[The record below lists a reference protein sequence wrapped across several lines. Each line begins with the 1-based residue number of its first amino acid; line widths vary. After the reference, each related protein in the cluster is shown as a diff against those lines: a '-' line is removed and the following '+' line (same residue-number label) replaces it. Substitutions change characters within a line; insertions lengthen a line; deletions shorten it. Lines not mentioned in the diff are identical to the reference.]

1 MLNKII
7 LTCLFMMTPIMLRA
21 ETIDIKP
28 DSPDRYVVQK
38 GDTLWDISGRFLQQ
52 PWRWPEIWQANSQIV
67 DPHLIYPGDVIS
79 LSYEGGSPVLTV
91 ERGEDAVRSSWRE
104 ADNSRHVKLSPAVR
118 EYEHDEAIPSIPID
132 VIRHFLSRP
141 MVVSEHDM
149 DGWPYI
155 VSSYEQHLI
164 AGLGTRVY
172 IRNLP
177 AGSNVSSY
185 SIYRQGPA
193 YRSQI
198 RYGGDILGYEALYV
212 GELVVEK
219 RGNPASA
226 VITLAKREVLDGDR
240 LIPQSKQEA
249 SSDFIP
255 RPPNT
260 LVEGS
265 IISVFDGVA
274 QIGQYQVVVLDVGE
288 SDGLEVGN
296 ILGIFQSGQL
306 VNDKIKA
313 RKRGGFN
320 NSALVEY
327 LGKLK
332 SVGEEVQLPKEF
344 AAVVMVF
351 RTFDKISYG
360 LIMEAYG
367 AIHLHDTVKNI

>member
-7 LTCLFMMTPIMLRA
+7 LTFLFMMVSIMVRA
-21 ETIDIKP
+21 DTIAINP
-28 DSPDRYVVQK
+28 DSPDSYVVQK

-52 PWRWPEIWQANSQIV
+52 PWHWPEIWQANSQIV

-91 ERGEDAVRSSWRE
+91 ERGTNIARSSRRGTGS
-104 ADNSRHVKLSPAVR
+104 SRQVKLSPAVR

-141 MVVSEHDM
+141 MVVSEFEM
-149 DGWPYI
+149 AGWPYI
-155 VSSYEQHLI
+155 VSSYEQHI
-164 AGLGTRVY
+164 VSGKGGRVY
-172 IRNLP
+172 IRDLP

-212 GELVVEK
+212 GELVIEK
-219 RGNPASA
+219 RGNPATA
-226 VITLAKREVLDGDR
+226 VITLSKREVLDGDR
-240 LIPQSKQEA
+240 LIPQSKQQA

-255 RPPNT
+255 RPSSTP
-260 LVEGS
+260 VEGS

-288 SDGLEVGN
+288 SDGLEIGN
-296 ILGIFQSGQL
+296 ILGVYQSGHL
-306 VNDKIKA
+306 VNDKINIK
-313 RKRGGFN
+313 KQGGFN
-320 NSALVEY
+320 DSALVEY
-327 LGKLK
+327 LGKPK
-332 SVGEEVQLPKEF
+332 SAGEVVQLPEEF

-367 AIHLHDTVKNI
+367 AIHLHDAVKNI